1 MLNML
6 NNLVIRLYTRGRAE
20 ADQGQALVEYV
31 LVLGLVSILAVTVL
45 TNVGE
50 ALVSQLESVETAI

>member
-6 NNLVIRLYTRGRAE
+6 NNFVIRLYTRVRVD
-20 ADQGQALVEYV
+20 ADRGQALVEYV
-31 LVLGLVSILAVTVL
+31 LILGLVSILAVGVL

-50 ALVSQLESVETAI
+50 ALVNQLESVETAI

>member
-6 NNLVIRLYTRGRAE
+6 NNLVIHLYTRARAD
-20 ADQGQALVEYV
+20 ADRGQALVEYV
-31 LVLGLVSILAVTVL
+31 LILGLVSILAVSVL